1 MLFSQTLI
9 AWYQI
14 HKRDLPWRGT
24 SNAYHIW
31 LSEIIMQQTRVEQGT
46 SYYLAFVNAFP
57 EPKHL
62 AKAPLDQVLKLWQGL
77 GYYSRARN
85 LHEAAKSIVID
96 HKGKFPEDYES
107 ILRLKGVGEYT
118 ASAIASFAFN
128 QPYAVVDGNVYR
140 LLSRV
145 FGVETPID
153 SSAGKK
159 EFRELAASLIDR
171 ENPGTYNQAIMEFGS
186 QHCKPLNP
194 DCDRCVFASIC
205 VAREKKKVAL
215 LPVKANKTKVRN
227 RYFQYLVIH
236 YKDKTW
242 LRKRT
247 EKDIWQ
253 GLYDFPLIESDQEW
267 DEKTLRKSKDW
278 KEMFGNNETLVMEE
292 SHTYKHILSH
302 QRIYARFWTVHVS
315 KQMKQNDWTETS
327 RSRLGVF
334 AVPRLVDLFLNERS
348 ESESI

>member
-1 MLFSQTLI
+1 MIFSQTLI
-9 AWYQI
+9 AWYRI

-24 SNAYHIW
+24 NDAYHIW

-46 SYYLAFVNAFP
+46 AYYLAFVKAFP
-57 EPKHL
+57 KPADL
-62 AKAPLDQVLKLWQGL
+62 AKAPIDQVLKLWQGL

-85 LHEAAKSIVID
+85 LHEAAKTIVNE
-96 HKGKFPEDYES
+96 HKGKFPDDYES
-107 ILRLKGVGEYT
+107 ILSLKGVGEYT
-118 ASAIASFAFN
+118 AAAIASFAFN
-128 QPYAVVDGNVYR
+128 KPHAVVDGNVYR

-153 SSAGKK
+153 STAGKK
-159 EFRELAASLIDR
+159 EFRGLAASLIDDKD
-171 ENPGTYNQAIMEFGS
+171 PGTYNQAIMEFGS
-186 QHCKPLNP
+186 RHCKPLNP
-194 DCDRCVFASIC
+194 DCNNCVFASIC
-205 VAREKKKVAL
+205 VAREKKTVAL
-215 LPVKANKTKVRN
+215 LPVKANKTKVRD

-253 GLYDFPLIESDQEW
+253 GLYDFPLIETDKEL
-267 DEKTLRKSKDW
+267 DEKALRKSAGW
-278 KEMFGNNETLVMEE
+278 KEMFGNNEPIVMEE

-302 QRIYARFWTVHVS
+302 QRIYARFWTVRVS
-315 KQMKQNDWTETS
+315 KQMKQNDWTETN
-327 RSRLGVF
+327 RSSLDLF

-348 ESESI
+348 